1 MKVPF
6 DYDLVKNDIIKASSG
21 VFMKYGF
28 TKVSMQDISKASGKG
43 RSTLYY
49 YFKSKAELLDA
60 LAFEVISE
68 MVNKSGQ
75 TFSPAIGFV
84 ENIESYYKAKLKIL
98 KKLLKQYS
106 LLMEDIKED
115 PTLAIIKKSKLCF
128 NEEVEIISRIIQSAA
143 DRNEIS
149 SLTSEDLKFL
159 SQTLV
164 TAFRSFELEMFLYG
178 GMENFESKLNW
189 LAQILYK
196 GLK

>member
-75 TFSPAIGFV
+75 TFSPTVGFV

-106 LLMEDIKED
+106 LLMEDLKED
-115 PTLAIIKKSKLCF
+115 ATLAIIKKSKLCF
-128 NEEVEIISRIIQSAA
+128 NEEAEIISRIIQSAA

-149 SLTSEDLKFL
+149 SLTRADLKFL